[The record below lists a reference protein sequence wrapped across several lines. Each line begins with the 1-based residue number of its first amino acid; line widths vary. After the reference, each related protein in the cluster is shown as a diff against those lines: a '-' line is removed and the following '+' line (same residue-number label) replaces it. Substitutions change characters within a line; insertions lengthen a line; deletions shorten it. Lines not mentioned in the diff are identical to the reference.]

1 MFEEFTGRFY
11 YLLHPRPVVVVGTLC
26 PNGRANFAPVSW
38 STPVSEEP
46 PAVAIAVDAG
56 AYTREC
62 LDFCGEAS
70 LNVLSLD
77 DAQLVYDLGSAS
89 GRDVDKVSRFK
100 LELVESE
107 SIRPPGL
114 SRSLAILE
122 SGAAGRYPVGESV
135 LYVLEVRR
143 ARVRRGT
150 ADRFGY
156 LLSEGVNV
164 LLHGSGRYFYG
175 VGPRRVAA
183 KRSPP

>member
-1 MFEEFTGRFY
+1 M
-11 YLLHPRPVVVVGTLC
+11 LVVGTLC

-38 STPVSEEP
+38 NTPVSEEP
-46 PAVAIAVDAG
+46 PAVAIAVG
-56 AYTREC
+56 TEAYTREC

-77 DAQLVYDLGSAS
+77 DAQLAYDLGSTS
-89 GRDVDKVSRFK
+89 GREVDKVSTFG
-100 LELVESE
+100 LELVEGE
-107 SIRPPGL
+107 SVRPPGL

-122 SGAAGRYPVGESV
+122 SRVLGRHPVGETV

-143 ARVRRGT
+143 ARVRGGV

-175 VGPRRVAA
+175 AGPRRVAA
-183 KRSPP
+183 RRATR